1 MPVPCPCCKAANDA
15 GPACR
20 RCKADLSL
28 LFQLE
33 ADRAA
38 LMAAGEF
45 EAAHALRRGDDS
57 RRMIAATRLIQ
68 RDFAG
73 ALAAHMERTP

>member
-1 MPVPCPCCKAANDA
+1 MPIPCPCCKAANDA

-33 ADRAA
+33 SDRAA
-38 LMAAGEF
+38 LMAAGEY
-45 EAAHALRRGDDS
+45 EAAHALRYTDDS
-57 RRMIAATRLIQ
+57 RRMIAASRLLQ

-73 ALAAHMERTP
+73 ALAAHLERTQ

>member
-1 MPVPCPCCKAANDA
+1 L
-15 GPACR
+15 G
-20 RCKADLSL
+20 L

-38 LMAAGEF
+38 LIAAGEF
-45 EAAHALRRGDDS
+45 EKAHQLRRGDDS
-57 RRMIAATRLIQ
+57 LRMLAVARLLQ

-73 ALAAHMERTP
+73 ALAAHREGTP